1 MKYIIV
7 LVVAFCMSVMS
18 VSGEQVDRTAQ
29 PMQATTVKQ
38 VHSESGDVSSDASDI
53 SVTANGAVKSRSN
66 SEIKS
71 ESTDDRKVIKSDDTF
86 HVNSSHTPDHVI
98 GQGGL
103 EMPDSTDKKTTRY
116 SDTDAV
122 NSALQAVVMTGVHS
136 AMHGSKAKPWMQR
149 TVLSLRFQKNWKPLY
164 GVETLQPLGHYDE
177 TSRHVWFTQ
186 ERLANAADTGT
197 TANVGIGYRRIAEN
211 DDHYYGG
218 NLFYDHRFRGNHGR
232 MSVGLEYVSG
242 IGAFRM
248 NWYRGVSG
256 ERSLDGVMRLESV
269 SNGYTAE
276 YGTSFKNARWARVY
290 MEAYRWQLRR
300 SEDKHGLRI
309 GTELQLTPRISVDM
323 GYNKPEHEHGSPYGK
338 VMFRL
343 AGVDTAW
350 FGGNH
355 RSDTKTSVRA
365 NMLENVRRQHTVYV
379 D

>member
-7 LVVAFCMSVMS
+7 LLVVAFCMSVMP
-18 VSGEQVDRTAQ
+18 VEGEQVHKTAQ
-29 PMQATTVKQ
+29 SMQATTVKQ
-38 VHSESGDVSSDASDI
+38 VHSS
-53 SVTANGAVKSRSN
+53 
-66 SEIKS
+66 IKL
-71 ESTDDRKVIKSDDTF
+71 DDTF
-86 HVNSSHTPDHVI
+86 RVNSSHTPDHVI

-103 EMPDSTDKKTTRY
+103 EMPESTDKKTTRY

-149 TVLSLRFQKNWKPLY
+149 TVLALRFQKNWKPLY

-177 TSRHVWFTQ
+177 KSRHVWFTQ

-197 TANVGIGYRRIAEN
+197 TANVGVGYRRIAVN

-242 IGAFRM
+242 IGAFRV

-256 ERSLDGVMRLESV
+256 ERSLDGATRLENV

-300 SEDKHGLRI
+300 GADKHGLRI

-323 GYNKPEHEHGSPYGK
+323 GYNKPEHKHGSPYGK

-355 RSDTKTSVRA
+355 RSDAKATVRA
-365 NMLENVRRQHTVYV
+365 NMLENVRRHHTVYV

>member
-1 MKYIIV
+1 MKYTIV
-7 LVVAFCMSVMS
+7 LLAVAFGISVMP
-18 VSGEQVDRTAQ
+18 VEGEQVHKTAQ
-29 PMQATTVKQ
+29 SMQTTTVKQ
-38 VHSESGDVSSDASDI
+38 VHSS
-53 SVTANGAVKSRSN
+53 
-66 SEIKS
+66 IKL
-71 ESTDDRKVIKSDDTF
+71 DNIFR
-86 HVNSSHTPDHVI
+86 VNSSHTPNHVI

-103 EMPDSTDKKTTRY
+103 EMPESTDKKTTRY

-177 TSRHVWFTQ
+177 KSRHVWFTQ
-186 ERLANAADTGT
+186 ERLANVADTGT
-197 TANVGIGYRRIAEN
+197 TANVGVGYRRIAAN
-211 DDHYYGG
+211 DDYYYGG

-242 IGAFRM
+242 IGAFRV

-256 ERSLDGVMRLESV
+256 ERSLDGATHLENV

-290 MEAYRWQLRR
+290 MEAYHWQLRHGV
-300 SEDKHGLRI
+300 DKHGLRI

-323 GYNKPEHEHGSPYGK
+323 GYNKLVHKHGSPYGK

-355 RSDTKTSVRA
+355 RLDAKASVRA
-365 NMLENVRRQHTVYV
+365 NMLENVRRHHTVHV

>member
-7 LVVAFCMSVMS
+7 LMSALYMFVMP
-18 VSGEQVDRTAQ
+18 VSGEQVNKAEQ
-29 PMQATTVKQ
+29 PMQGTTVKQ
-38 VHSESGDVSSDASDI
+38 VHSESKTVLSDDL
-53 SVTANGAVKSRSN
+53 
-66 SEIKS
+66 
-71 ESTDDRKVIKSDDTF
+71 DTF

-149 TVLSLRFQKNWKPLY
+149 TFVSLRFQKNWKPLY

-197 TANVGIGYRRIAEN
+197 TANVGIGYRRIAAN
-211 DDHYYGG
+211 DEHYYGG

-256 ERSLDGVMRLESV
+256 ERSLDGATRMENV

-276 YGTSFKNARWARVY
+276 YGTSFENARWARVY

-300 SEDKHGLRI
+300 SADKHGLRI

-323 GYNKPEHEHGSPYGK
+323 GYNKPEHKHGSPYGK

-365 NMLENVRRQHTVYV
+365 NMLENVRRQHTVHV

>member
-1 MKYIIV
+1 M
-7 LVVAFCMSVMS
+7 
-18 VSGEQVDRTAQ
+18 
-29 PMQATTVKQ
+29 
-38 VHSESGDVSSDASDI
+38 
-53 SVTANGAVKSRSN
+53 
-66 SEIKS
+66 
-71 ESTDDRKVIKSDDTF
+71 
-86 HVNSSHTPDHVI
+86 
-98 GQGGL
+98 
-103 EMPDSTDKKTTRY
+103 
-116 SDTDAV
+116 
-122 NSALQAVVMTGVHS
+122 
-136 AMHGSKAKPWMQR
+136 
-149 TVLSLRFQKNWKPLY
+149 
-164 GVETLQPLGHYDE
+164 
-177 TSRHVWFTQ
+177 
-186 ERLANAADTGT
+186 
-197 TANVGIGYRRIAEN
+197 GIGYRRIAAN

-218 NLFYDHRFRGNHGR
+218 NLFYDHRFRGNHSR

-248 NWYRGVSG
+248 NWYRGVSS
-256 ERSLDGVMRLESV
+256 ERSLDGATRLESV

-338 VMFRL
+338 IMFRL

-355 RSDTKTSVRA
+355 RSDAKASVRA
-365 NMLENVRRQHTVYV
+365 NMLENVRRQHTVHV

>member
-7 LVVAFCMSVMS
+7 LLAVAFGISVMP
-18 VSGEQVDRTAQ
+18 VEGEQVHKTAQ
-29 PMQATTVKQ
+29 SMQTTTVKQ
-38 VHSESGDVSSDASDI
+38 VHSS
-53 SVTANGAVKSRSN
+53 
-66 SEIKS
+66 IKL
-71 ESTDDRKVIKSDDTF
+71 DDTF
-86 HVNSSHTPDHVI
+86 HVNSSHTPNHVI

-103 EMPDSTDKKTTRY
+103 EMPESTDKKTTRY

-136 AMHGSKAKPWMQR
+136 AMHGLKAKPWMQR

-177 TSRHVWFTQ
+177 KSRHVWFTQ

-197 TANVGIGYRRIAEN
+197 TANVGVGYRRIAAN

-242 IGAFRM
+242 IGAFRV

-256 ERSLDGVMRLESV
+256 ERSLDGATHLENV

-300 SEDKHGLRI
+300 GVDKHGLRI

-323 GYNKPEHEHGSPYGK
+323 GYNEPEHKHGSPYGK

-355 RSDTKTSVRA
+355 RLDAKASVRA
-365 NMLENVRRQHTVYV
+365 NMLENVRRHHTVHV